1 MALSGNKVEQI
12 NSYLYRYKNFNF
24 SADFTSPEII
34 DSIQNFEVRDSDLF
48 VVTYPKSGTIFS
60 QQVIISICE
69 LDGGLKE
76 YANNRE
82 LMPWLEILWGLEDY
96 SLKPSPRLFSTH
108 LKAHL
113 MPPGL
118 KDTKAKIIYVMR
130 NPKDNI
136 VSYYHFSHVCTVMD
150 TPQSFEDYLED
161 YLKGNVIGSSWFDH
175 VREWHSVRDQ
185 YDILYL
191 TYEDM
196 VLDLKT
202 VVAKICTFLG
212 KNLSEADIEK
222 VVEKST
228 FKNMKKDPKAN
239 YEFMPKS
246 RIQKDFMRKGQI
258 GDWKNYLTVAQSE
271 RVDQLLQEKLGD
283 LSLKFIWE

>member
-1 MALSGNKVEQI
+1 MTQSRNKVEQI
-12 NSYLYRYKNFNF
+12 SNHLYRYKNHTYTDIYSN
-24 SADFTSPEII
+24 PEKI
-34 DSIQNFEVRDSDLF
+34 DSLQNFEVRDSDLF
-48 VVTYPKSGTIFS
+48 LVTYPKSGTIFS

-82 LMPWLEILWGLEDY
+82 LMPWLESQWGLEDY
-96 SLKPSPRLFSTH
+96 SLRPSPRLFSSH
-108 LKAHL
+108 LKPDL

-118 KDTKAKIIYVMR
+118 KDKKAKIIYVMR
-130 NPKDNI
+130 NPKDTI

-150 TPQSFEDYLED
+150 TPQSFEDFFEEF
-161 YLKGNVIGSSWFDH
+161 LKGNVMASSWFDH
-175 VREWHSVRDQ
+175 VGEWHSVRDQ

-196 VLDLKT
+196 VADLKT
-202 VVAKICTFLG
+202 VVTKICSFLG
-212 KNLSEADIEK
+212 KTLSEADVEK

-228 FKNMKKDPKAN
+228 FNNMKKDPKAN
-239 YEFMPKS
+239 YEFLPKS
-246 RIQKDFMRKGQI
+246 IVLKNFMRKGQI
-258 GDWKNYLTVAQSE
+258 GDWKNYFTAAQNE
-271 RVDQLLQEKLGD
+271 RIDGLLQERLGD